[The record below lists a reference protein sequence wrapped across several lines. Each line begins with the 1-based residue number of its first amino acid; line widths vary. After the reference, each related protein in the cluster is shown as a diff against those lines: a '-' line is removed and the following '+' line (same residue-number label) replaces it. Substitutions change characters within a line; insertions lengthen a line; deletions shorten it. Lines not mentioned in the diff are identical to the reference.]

1 MKKGVIRVI
10 ALILAIL
17 MLAGI
22 LSSIFTAHAAQIPN
36 EVYGYGA
43 GLNKKEIEDT
53 AKLLGIKDL
62 NITQVPI
69 KGIDTSKYLGIQSTD
84 EEMISSVYVKKNNN
98 KSISVE
104 VTTPLTIQKVTSIQY
119 SNAAITAGLE
129 NVDIKVAAVR
139 AVTGESALAGVY
151 KVFEQSGI
159 AIDKQKTKVANE
171 EIEVVNKISDEHKG
185 QEGFSKD
192 KLNKVVIDV
201 KQKLLDEKKSG
212 NDLSNDKIKNI
223 VENSVKNG
231 DLNQVINNVN
241 IENLTLYFKN
251 FINIDNLNINVVQG
265 QLDNLL
271 KNIPNIANK
280 ELDNVK
286 TFLNTDEG
294 KNFLN
299 SIKDNL
305 TKENLQ
311 KVADGVKNALDSE
324 QFENALNSVKDNL
337 DTKKLSNM
345 IDGVKKSIS
354 NDGAGFFLKLFNG
367 IGNFFKTL
375 FDSLKNL
382 F

>member
-10 ALILAIL
+10 ALILALL
-17 MLAGI
+17 MLAGVV
-22 LSSIFTAHAAQIPN
+22 SSIFTSHASSMPD

-43 GLNKKEIEDT
+43 GLSKSQIEDT
-53 AKLLGIKDL
+53 SKLLGIKDL
-62 NITQVPI
+62 NIKQIPI
-69 KGIDTSKYLGIQSTD
+69 EGIDTLKYLGEESAD
-84 EEMISSVYVKKNNN
+84 AEMISSVYVKKNNN
-98 KSISVE
+98 KNITVE

-151 KVFEQSGI
+151 KVFEQSGL

-171 EIEVVNKISDEHKG
+171 EIEVVNKIADEHKG

-212 NDLSNDKIKNI
+212 KDLSNEEIKN
-223 VENSVKNG
+223 VVKNSVQNG
-231 DLNQVINNVN
+231 DLNQIINNVN
-241 IENLTLYFKN
+241 IENLTLYFKD

-280 ELDNVK
+280 ELENVK
-286 TFLNTDEG
+286 TFLNTKEG
-294 KNFLN
+294 KNFIN
-299 SIKDNL
+299 GVKDNL

-311 KVADGVKNALDSE
+311 KIADGVKNALDSE
-324 QFENALNSVKDNL
+324 QFENALNSVKENI
-337 DTKKLSNM
+337 DTKKLSDM
-345 IDGVKKSIS
+345 IDGVKQNIS
-354 NDGAGFFLKLFNG
+354 NDSAGF
-367 IGNFFKTL
+367 I
-375 FDSLKNL
+375 S
-382 F
+382 